1 MPHPAG
7 RLMIFILIF
16 GKRQT
21 EAVFSHGKDQA
32 AQAEAAL
39 ESTDSFCLVRRRR
52 KIIPAP
58 GLYGDKRTAAIHAGG
73 HVDGRRTRLFD
84 PIQKSQQRIG
94 KTAGGDMH
102 ERNVFQGR
110 ER

>member
-1 MPHPAG
+1 
-7 RLMIFILIF
+7 
-16 GKRQT
+16 
-21 EAVFSHGKDQA
+21 
-32 AQAEAAL
+32 
-39 ESTDSFCLVRRRR
+39 
-52 KIIPAP
+52 
-58 GLYGDKRTAAIHAGG
+58 LYGDKRTAAIHAGG

-110 ER
+110 EI

>member
-7 RLMIFILIF
+7 PPGHLLDDLQKTSDGSRFF
-16 GKRQT
+16 PRKGSGRTGGSGAGK
-21 EAVFSHGKDQA
+21 HGF
-32 AQAEAAL
+32 
-39 ESTDSFCLVRRRR
+39 FCLVRRRR
-52 KIIPAP
+52 EIIPAP

-110 ER
+110 EI